1 MTSGRVWQFERRG
14 NSRKIDQPK
23 GRWTVIVLG
32 LILVVVGALLDVGIV
47 LTIGVIL
54 LIVGV
59 IFWLLG
65 ALGRPVFGRR
75 YYY

>member
-1 MTSGRVWQFERRG
+1 
-14 NSRKIDQPK
+14 
-23 GRWTVIVLG
+23 VIVLG
-32 LILVVVGALLDVGIV
+32 LILVIVGALLDVGIV

-54 LIVGV
+54 LIVGL

>member
-1 MTSGRVWQFERRG
+1 VFGIVRVGQLQDG
-14 NSRKIDQPK
+14 SNPN
-23 GRWTVIVLG
+23 GRWTLIVLG

-47 LTIGVIL
+47 LTIGVVL
-54 LIVGV
+54 LIVGL

-65 ALGRPVFGRR
+65 ALDRPVFGRR